1 MSYETRAR
9 EPQVTIRVSDSV
21 VIARPVDVVFSFV
34 SDHENLPAWTVGV
47 KQSRRLTDGPP
58 AAGARYRVVGRL
70 LGRPV
75 ESSYQVTVL
84 EPGRGFDGTMT
95 SPMFG
100 FCEQYRFE
108 HDQDGTRVSMSADV
122 EPHGVFRF
130 LSPVMTAGVR
140 RQVRADHR
148 RLKAVLERPGPVSGP
163 DR

>member
-1 MSYETRAR
+1 M
-9 EPQVTIRVSDSV
+9 TINVSDSV
-21 VIARPVDVVFSFV
+21 VIARPADTVFAFV
-34 SDHENLPAWTVGV
+34 ADHENLPAWTVGV
-47 KQSRRLTDGPP
+47 KQSRRLTAGPP
-58 AAGARYRVVGRL
+58 AAGSEYRVVGTL

-75 ESSYQVTVL
+75 ESRYQVTAF

-100 FCEQYRFE
+100 FSEQYRFE
-108 HDQDGTRVSMSADV
+108 PAPGGTRVSMSAAL

-148 RLKAVLERPGPVSGP
+148 RLKTVLEHPAPVSGP
-163 DR
+163 RR

>member
-1 MSYETRAR
+1 MA
-9 EPQVTIRVSDSV
+9 IRVSDSV
-21 VIARPVDVVFSFV
+21 VIARPVDVVFGFV
-34 SDHENLPAWTVGV
+34 ADHENLPAWTVGV

-58 AAGARYRVVGRL
+58 AAGARYRVMGAL

-75 ESSYQVTVL
+75 ESSYQVTAF
-84 EPGRGFDGTMT
+84 EPGCGFDGTMT
-95 SPMFG
+95 SPMLG

-108 HDQDGTRVSMSADV
+108 QDQGGTRVCMSADV

-130 LSPVMTAGVR
+130 LSPVMAAGVR

-148 RLKAVLERPGPVSGP
+148 RLKTVLEGPGPGGSP